1 MFGMRSATLVA
12 GVVAILAVDG
22 AWAHGPDATD
32 QPSVA
37 SGAPLSLTVQIDP
50 ADAVPPVVTVPLGA
64 HVRLNVTGAG
74 AAELHLHGYDVEA
87 SGRDGP
93 AVLVFH
99 AAHEGRFPV
108 AAHVE
113 GGLLGRRDKPMLF
126 VEVRAP

>member
-1 MFGMRSATLVA
+1 MRSAALVA
-12 GVVAILAVDG
+12 GVLVILTGGGAV
-22 AWAHGPDATD
+22 AHGPDTSS
-32 QPSVA
+32 QPAVTE
-37 SGAPLSLTVQIDP
+37 GAELTLTVQIDP

-64 HVRLNVTGAG
+64 HVRLNVIGAG

-87 SGRDGP
+87 SGEDGST
-93 AVLVFH
+93 VIVFH

-113 GGLLGRRDKPMLF
+113 DALLGRRDKPMLF